1 MSARDVT
8 TDHTRGLYPR
18 VSLYAFI
25 LAAAGIPLYIHLP
38 RFAAVEL
45 GMGLAALGGVLLM
58 IRLVDLVQDPLIG
71 WAIDRFPK
79 FQSGFA
85 LLAVLGLGVGFPL
98 LFTRAEALA
107 SGGIW
112 ALSAVLVLL
121 FSAYSLGMILL
132 YGRSATLA
140 RQPNPPEL
148 LRLAAWREAGMLAG
162 VIMAALLPSLLA
174 GMGAAGS
181 GYGAFGLTLAALA
194 LLVALLTRPIWR
206 RPVVQGSRFSLADLR
221 QAGATR
227 LLLLA
232 LVNSLPV
239 ALTATLFLFFV
250 EDRLQMANAAGPLLV
265 LFFLSAGL
273 SVPLWARVAG
283 RLGGRRTLL
292 IAMPLAIAG
301 FVGAA
306 FLSAGN
312 LVGFALICLASG
324 AASGADMVILP
335 ALFSVSLTKARLS
348 ASLAFGIWSFAGKL
362 ALALSAFLVFPA
374 LQATGFVPGQQNS
387 PEALSALNIAYAI
400 VPCVLKLV
408 ALALVLALPAEEADL

>member
-1 MSARDVT
+1 MSEAAVIEQ
-8 TDHTRGLYPR
+8 TRGLYPR
-18 VSLYAFI
+18 VSLYALI

-38 RFAAVEL
+38 RYASVEL
-45 GMGLAALGGVLLM
+45 GIGLATLGGLLLA

-71 WAIDRFPK
+71 WAIDRFPR
-79 FQSGFA
+79 FQLGFA
-85 LLAVLGLGVGFPL
+85 LLAVGGLSVGFPL

-107 SGGIW
+107 QGGMG
-112 ALSAVLVLL
+112 ALAAVLVLL

-140 RQPNPPEL
+140 LTPTPPEL
-148 LRLAAWREAGMLAG
+148 MRIAAWREAGMLAG
-162 VIMAALLPSLLA
+162 VIMAALLPTLLVA
-174 GMGAAGS
+174 MGAAGS
-181 GYGAFGLTLAALA
+181 GYGAFGLTLGVAA
-194 LLVALLTRPIWR
+194 LLVGLLTRPIWQ
-206 RPVVQGSRFSLADLR
+206 RPVIQGARFSLADLT

-227 LLLLA
+227 LILLA

-239 ALTATLFLFFV
+239 AITSTLFLFFV
-250 EDRLQMANAAGPLLV
+250 EDRLQLANAAGPLLV

-273 SVPLWARVAG
+273 SVPLWARVAA
-283 RLGGRRTLL
+283 RLGGRKTLL
-292 IAMPLAIAG
+292 IAMPLAIGG

-312 LVGFALICLASG
+312 LAGFALICVASG
-324 AASGADMVILP
+324 AALGADMVILP

-362 ALALSAFLVFPA
+362 ALALAAFLVLPA
-374 LQATGFVPGQQNS
+374 LQTNGFVPGETNT
-387 PEALSALNIAYAI
+387 PEALSALNIAYAV

-408 ALALVLALPAEEADL
+408 ALAMVLALPAEEAE

>member
-1 MSARDVT
+1 MTAQAAIEQARAI
-8 TDHTRGLYPR
+8 YPR
-18 VSLYAFI
+18 VSLYALI

-38 RFAAVEL
+38 RYASVEL
-45 GMGLAALGGVLLM
+45 GIGLGALGGLLLA

-71 WAIDRFPK
+71 WAIDRFPR
-79 FQSGFA
+79 FQMGFA
-85 LLAVLGLGVGFPL
+85 LLAVGGLAIGFPL
-98 LFTRAEALA
+98 LFTRSEALTT
-107 SGGIW
+107 GGMG
-112 ALSAVLVLL
+112 ALAAVLVLL

-140 RQPNPPEL
+140 ITPTAPEL
-148 LRLAAWREAGMLAG
+148 MRLAAWREAGMLAG
-162 VIMAALLPSLLA
+162 VIMAALLPTFLVAL
-174 GMGAAGS
+174 GASGA
-181 GYGAFGLTLAALA
+181 GYGAFGLTLGGMAIVVGWLS
-194 LLVALLTRPIWR
+194 RPIWQ
-206 RPVVQGSRFSLADLR
+206 RPVILGNRFSFHDLK
-221 QAGATR
+221 QAGASR
-227 LLLLA
+227 LILLA

-239 ALTATLFLFFV
+239 AITSTLFLFFV
-250 EDRLQMANAAGPLLV
+250 EDRLQLPNAAGPLLV

-283 RLGGRRTLL
+283 KLGGRTTLI
-292 IAMPLAIAG
+292 IAMPLAIGG

-312 LVGFALICLASG
+312 ALGFAIICVASG
-324 AASGADMVILP
+324 AALGADMVILP

-362 ALALSAFLVFPA
+362 ALALAAFLVLPA
-374 LQATGFVPGQQNS
+374 LQAAGFVPGVANTPQ
-387 PEALSALNIAYAI
+387 ALSALNIAYAV

>member
-1 MSARDVT
+1 MAEAAVIEQ
-8 TDHTRGLYPR
+8 TRGLYPR
-18 VSLYAFI
+18 VSLYALI

-38 RFAAVEL
+38 RYASVEL
-45 GMGLAALGGVLLM
+45 GIGLATLGGLLLA

-71 WAIDRFPK
+71 WAIDRFPR
-79 FQSGFA
+79 FQLGFA
-85 LLAVLGLGVGFPL
+85 LLAVGGLAVGFPL

-107 SGGIW
+107 QGGMA
-112 ALSAVLVLL
+112 ALAAVLVLL

-140 RQPNPPEL
+140 STPTSPEL
-148 LRLAAWREAGMLAG
+148 MRIAAWREAGMLAG
-162 VIMAALLPSLLA
+162 VIMAALLPTLLVA
-174 GMGAAGS
+174 MGAAGS
-181 GYGAFGLTLAALA
+181 GYGAFGLTLGAAA
-194 LLVALLTRPIWR
+194 LLVGVLTRPIWQ
-206 RPVVQGSRFSLADLR
+206 RPVIQGARFSLADLT

-227 LLLLA
+227 LILLA

-239 ALTATLFLFFV
+239 AITSTLFLFFV
-250 EDRLQMANAAGPLLV
+250 EDRLQLANAAGPLLV

-283 RLGGRRTLL
+283 HLGGRKTLL
-292 IAMPLAIAG
+292 IAMPLAIGG

-312 LVGFALICLASG
+312 LLGFALICVASG
-324 AASGADMVILP
+324 AALGADMVILP

-362 ALALSAFLVFPA
+362 ALALAAFLVLPA
-374 LQATGFVPGQQNS
+374 LQTNGFVPGETNT
-387 PEALSALNIAYAI
+387 PEALNALNIAYAV

-408 ALALVLALPAEEADL
+408 ALAMVLALPAEEAE